1 MMRSRS
7 LHSLLGA
14 IAAIGLALALSAP
27 AGAAPNVSESTALSR
42 IPQTFLARMMHRAA
56 IAPSG
61 AVGRNADSWLAIE
74 GQAFTAELT
83 SYALTSH
90 DAAAIEQAFRVAD
103 FGFAHEQP
111 GGGFQG
117 GGASSAAMFV
127 QDIGHTLLLLD
138 TSDWFDGS
146 ADTQSLKAKVP
157 KLSRQEATAL
167 AYLMGSRAYLE
178 RDTDA
183 ANRLAR
189 YADAY
194 YFAGMAER
202 DTGAIRVGESFLRSF
217 LDDQGPDG
225 TFYELGGFDSS
236 YQCAS
241 IYLAE
246 ILFLNMPKGALR
258 NQLWAAIVNGITRE
272 RRALAPSGAIATLH
286 NTRTGPDSQMA
297 ARTGA
302 VYNIDAGHAAL
313 AFQYYAAITGESQAV
328 RDARAISLYYWPGS
342 VP

>member
-1 MMRSRS
+1 MRRG
-7 LHSLLGA
+7 LQRLFVGA
-14 IAAIGLALALSAP
+14 VVVVAFEVPLAAPALS
-27 AGAAPNVSESTALSR
+27 APNVSEATVLSR
-42 IPQTFLARMMHRAA
+42 IPRSFLARMKHRAPV
-56 IAPSG
+56 APNG
-61 AVGRNADSWLAIE
+61 AVGRNAESWIAIE

-83 SYALTSH
+83 SYALPSR
-90 DAAAIEQAFRVAD
+90 DAATMGEAFKVAD

-127 QDIGHTLLLLD
+127 QDVGHTLLLLD
-138 TSDWFDGS
+138 ASDWFNQDPS
-146 ADTQSLKAKVP
+146 TQSLLAKQAT
-157 KLSRQEATAL
+157 LRRQESTAL
-167 AYLMGSRAYLE
+167 AYLMNSRTYLE

-183 ANRLAR
+183 ANRRAR

-202 DTGAIRVGESFLRSF
+202 DPDAINVGRAFLRSF
-217 LDDQGPDG
+217 LADQGSDG

-246 ILFLNMPKGALR
+246 ILFLNMPKGELR
-258 NQLWAAIVNGITRE
+258 NQVWTSIVRGIGRE
-272 RRALAPSGAIATLH
+272 RQALTPSGAIGTLH
-286 NTRTGPDSQMA
+286 NTRTGVDSQMA

-302 VYNIDAGHAAL
+302 VYNLDAGHAAL
-313 AFQYYAAITGESQAV
+313 AFQYYAAITGEPQAIQ
-328 RDARAISLYYWPGS
+328 DARSVSLYYWPGS